1 MGQNGWPF
9 ASVDVFPAADPDPL
23 YNSQHVKDLYIKADP
38 NYEGRFTVPVLWDK
52 KTHNIVNNESSEI
65 IRMFNSAFNEFLPE
79 DQQNLDFYP
88 EDLREKIDEVNDWI
102 YPNINSK
109 QFGINIS
116 SFLVELTLLVYTTL
130 LDGVYRAGFAKS
142 QEAYSKAVNEVFEAL
157 DEVERKLEANE
168 YLLGNRFTEA
178 DIRLWV
184 TLVRFSNFI
193 FLKIL
198 VENRPLCFCRSASTQ
213 SM

>member
-9 ASVDVFPAADPDPL
+9 ASVDIFPAADPDPL

-52 KTHNIVNNESSEI
+52 KTHTIVNNESSEI
-65 IRMFNSAFNEFLPE
+65 IRIFNSAFNELLT
-79 DQQNLDFYP
+79 DHRKKLDFYP
-88 EDLREKIDEVNDWI
+88 ENLREKIDEVNGWI

-116 SFLVELTLLVYTTL
+116 LFLVELTLLVYTTL
-130 LDGVYRAGFAKS
+130 LDGVYRAGFASS
-142 QEAYSKAVNEVFEAL
+142 QEAYSKAVKEVFDAL
-157 DEVERKLEANE
+157 DKAEKILEANE
-168 YLLGNRFTEA
+168 YLVGNIFTEA

-184 TLVRFSNFI
+184 TLVRFSIFI
-193 FLKIL
+193 FLHS
-198 VENRPLCFCRSASTQ
+198 CGA
-213 SM
+213 